1 MTGRHLA
8 FAALVAAVYAAC
20 FVLIMLG
27 LADATP
33 LRFAGWRALLAGG
46 TLLVVLAVSGKPI
59 LPPRRLRRWVPVL
72 GAVLALQYA
81 AMFLSPERAGAGLS
95 SVLANTGPIL
105 LVLLGPLLL
114 RERITRV
121 TASAVLLG
129 SAGVA
134 LIAWPRSGAGPA
146 IGIIAILIPLASAF
160 SSATETAL
168 FKRLDAGDALL
179 SVAAWQLTLGAL
191 PLLAAAQWLEPGQ
204 EITWTPSFIA
214 ALTFLAVPGTAFA
227 LALWY
232 WLVQREPVR
241 RLAGFMF
248 LVPIAGLAL
257 AWVFFGETVSGLQAA
272 GVAVTLVGILLALG
286 IRPPARRPATVL
298 PAPAYTSPEGVS
310 DAE

>member
-1 MTGRHLA
+1 MRSRHLA
-8 FAALVAAVYAAC
+8 LAALVAAVYAAC
-20 FVLIMLG
+20 FVLIKLG

-46 TLLVVLAVSGKPI
+46 TLLIVLAVSGKPL

-72 GAVLALQYA
+72 GAVLTLQYA
-81 AMFLSPERAGAGLS
+81 AMFLSPGRAGAGLS

-105 LVLLGPLLL
+105 LVLLAPLML

-121 TASAVLLG
+121 TAAAVLLG
-129 SAGVA
+129 STGVA
-134 LIAWPRSGAGPA
+134 LIAWPRSGAASA
-146 IGIIAILIPLASAF
+146 IGIIGILIPLASAF

-168 FKRLDAGDALL
+168 FKKLDAGDALL

-191 PLLAAAQWLEPGQ
+191 PLLALAPWLEPGQ
-204 EITWTPSFIA
+204 ITWTPAFIA
-214 ALTFLAVPGTAFA
+214 ALAFLAVPGTAFA

-232 WLVQREPVR
+232 WLVQREPVG

-272 GVAVTLVGILLALG
+272 GVAITLLGILLALG
-286 IRPPARRPATVL
+286 IRPLTRPHAAIRPVAALT
-298 PAPAYTSPEGVS
+298 APGGAS
-310 DAE
+310 DDD